1 MVDVTSSLKLAI
13 RDAEQRYHRLV
24 LLIGASGA
32 GKTGLLRSL
41 AENGGHTYLNVNLL
55 LSQRMVELTRSQRAR
70 QADRLM
76 KELVGWQ
83 TTEVVLLDNL
93 EILFDPS
100 LKIDPLALLQ
110 GVSRNQTILASW
122 NGAYIEGALTYAMPD
137 HPEYRSYREIDAI
150 TVPLGTSETAHN

>member
-1 MVDVTSSLKLAI
+1 MVDVTNSLNQAI
-13 RDAEQRYHRLV
+13 KDAAQRYHRLV
-24 LLIGASGA
+24 LLVGPSGA

-41 AENGGHTYLNVNLL
+41 AESGGHTYLNVNLL
-55 LSQRMVELTRSQRAR
+55 LSQRMVELTRAQRAR

-76 KELVGWQ
+76 KELVGSQ

-122 NGAYIEGALTYAMPD
+122 NGAYVEGALTYAKPD

-150 TVPLGTSETAHN
+150 TVPLETSETMHN